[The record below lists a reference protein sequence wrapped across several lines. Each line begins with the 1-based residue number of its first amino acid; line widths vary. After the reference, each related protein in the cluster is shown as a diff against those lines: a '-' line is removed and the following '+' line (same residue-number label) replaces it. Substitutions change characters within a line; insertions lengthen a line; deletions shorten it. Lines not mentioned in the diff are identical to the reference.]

1 MRLLHRMRCY
11 GRFTKESED
20 NSRLAHQTQSISL
33 PNLQVSAISGLTV
46 RAFEDRASGV
56 DPIHIP
62 SIQLSARSRNNVP
75 KCIHR
80 IHQFT
85 CSGFSGA
92 DVKLN

>member
-46 RAFEDRASGV
+46 RAFEDRARV
-56 DPIHIP
+56 ELIRFIYLP
-62 SIQLSARSRNNVP
+62 SNYRRGPETMYRNAF
-75 KCIHR
+75 IA
-80 IHQFT
+80 FT
-85 CSGFSGA
+85 SSPVVGFQGLTSS
-92 DVKLN
+92 